1 MYNLPVINNE
11 LNKGQLSVIAS
22 ITANEMQNSN
32 ILDAIDVMSKMEFL
46 IKEIKSNKEFIE
58 SARNEVEK
66 WGKEYKSSTGTK
78 IELAEVGTK
87 YDYINCND
95 VQLNKLLTDQEF
107 IEFQIKERQTFLK
120 SLPTEGL
127 ETITSEG
134 EVIKLFP
141 PTKTSTSSIKTTL
154 PR

>member
-1 MYNLPVINNE
+1 MFNLPTISTE
-11 LNKGQLSVIAS
+11 LNKGQLSVIAA
-22 ITANEMQNSN
+22 ITSNEMINGN
-32 ILDAIDVMSKMEFL
+32 VLEAVDVMAKMEFL
-46 IKEIKSNKEFIE
+46 IKEIKSNIEFIE
-58 SARNEVEK
+58 SARSEVSK

-95 VQLNKLLTDQEF
+95 VQLNKLLADQEF
-107 IEFQIKERQTFLK
+107 IEHQIKERQNFLK

-141 PTKTSTSSIKTTL
+141 PNKTSTSSIKTTL